1 MESWSEPWSDFG
13 VAVTGAGAALIGL
26 LFVSMSINLRQI
38 VTSASLPSR
47 AAFALLLLVV
57 PTLSAMLL
65 LVPQYPLAYGVEL
78 LVLSLVLGPPLLYLT
93 RPGARPAEQPRV
105 TRIGAVVV
113 AVLTVGGTVVAG
125 VLLVAGA
132 VAGTHGIVVSAV
144 AAFGGALANT
154 WVLLVEILR

>member
-1 MESWSEPWSDFG
+1 MESWSDFG

-65 LVPQYPLAYGVEL
+65 LVPQHPLAYGVEL
-78 LVLSLVLGPPLLYLT
+78 LVLSLALGPPLIHLA
-93 RPGARPAEQPRV
+93 RPGPRPAEQPRA

-113 AVLTVGGTVVAG
+113 TVLTVGGTVVAG
-125 VLLVAGA
+125 VLLVAGS
-132 VAGTHGIVVSAV
+132 VAGAHGIVVSTV
-144 AAFGGALANT
+144 AAFGGALTNT